1 MKGVPAK
8 RLPRELATFHGR
20 GPRLALQVLH
30 GLVILLILACLFR
43 FVWIAT

>member
-20 GPRLALQVLH
+20 TPRLALQVLH
-30 GLVILLILACLFR
+30 GLVISLIIAFLLR